1 MTPCKIN
8 NYISETIYIG
18 AACELFLIQ
27 QLSIHHLPRQECTVQ
42 YSTGPLYLTLCALC
56 ISKLIVHL
64 YNVQYVKGILVI
76 HTLKSILC
84 NCKVISVLKKSKAVS
99 DTAIMLFIDICY
111 KTKKLYCLKLK
122 QKL

>member
-8 NYISETIYIG
+8 NYISKTINIG

-27 QLSIHHLPRQECTVQ
+27 QLSIHHLPRQECT
-42 YSTGPLYLTLCALC
+42 GPLYLTLCALC
-56 ISKLIVHL
+56 ISKRIVHL